1 MKIEG
6 NTLLI
11 TGGGSGIGRGL
22 AEAFYQRGNRVII
35 TGRGLSRLQAV
46 CDANPGM
53 IAVELDIRDPEAVK
67 RVTTQIVMDHPSLN
81 VLINNA
87 GIMELDDV
95 AGPVDE
101 ELLVA
106 TVTTNLGGPIRM
118 SGALVGHLRRQKDPV
133 IINVSSILAFVP
145 LVPTA
150 AYSATKAALH
160 SYTLS
165 QRYKLKEI
173 GIRVIELAPPWVRT
187 DLLNSLEEERGDAAG
202 CFYRGHDGDARHGYG
217 RDSGGPS
224 AADACQSGPHGASL
238 GEAIQRPDCG
248 RTSARLNCAHQS
260 SLQFDGITT

>member
-1 MKIEG
+1 MTGHTI
-6 NTLLI
+6 LI

-22 AEAFYQRGNRVII
+22 AEAFHALGNQVIV
-35 TGRGLSRLQAV
+35 TGRRRAV
-46 CDANPGM
+46 LEALCEAHPGM
-53 IAVELDIRDPEAVK
+53 AAVELDVRDPAAVL
-67 RVTTQIVMDHPSLN
+67 RVTAQVVKDFPSLD

-101 ELLVA
+101 EMLIA

-118 SGALVGHLRRQKDPV
+118 SGALVGHLAKQRTPV

-165 QRYKLKEI
+165 QRYRLRDK
-173 GIRVIELAPPWVRT
+173 GIRVIEIAPPWIRT
-187 DLLNSLEEERGDAAG
+187 ELLNSLEEARAMPLDAFIAAAMAELATEVDEILIGDAPQMRANPGPQEHAWVRQFNDLVAAG
-202 CFYRGHDGDARHGYG
+202 
-217 RDSGGPS
+217 P
-224 AADACQSGPHGASL
+224 PL
-238 GEAIQRPDCG
+238 G
-248 RTSARLNCAHQS
+248 
-260 SLQFDGITT
+260 

>member
-1 MKIEG
+1 MKMDG
-6 NTLLI
+6 NTILI

-22 AEAFYQRGNRVII
+22 SEAFHKRGNQVII
-35 TGRGLSRLQAV
+35 TGRRISRLEAV

-53 IAVELDIRDPEAVK
+53 IAAELDIRDPAAVK
-67 RVTTQIVMDHPSLN
+67 RVTAQIAADHPGLN
-81 VLINNA
+81 VLVNNA

-118 SGALVGHLRRQKDPV
+118 SGALVGHLRKQKDAV

-165 QRYKLKEI
+165 QRYKLHGF
-173 GIRVIELAPPWVRT
+173 GIRVVEIAPPWVRT
-187 DLLNSLEEERGDAAG
+187 ELLNSLEEERAIPLDAFIEDTMAMLATDADEVLVGQAPQMRANPGPHEHAWVNKFNDLIAAG
-202 CFYRGHDGDARHGYG
+202 
-217 RDSGGPS
+217 P
-224 AADACQSGPHGASL
+224 PL
-238 GEAIQRPDCG
+238 G
-248 RTSARLNCAHQS
+248 
-260 SLQFDGITT
+260 

>member
-1 MKIEG
+1 MKMDG
-6 NTLLI
+6 NTILI

-22 AEAFYQRGNRVII
+22 AAAFHQRGNQVII
-35 TGRGLSRLQAV
+35 TGRRLSRLQAV

-53 IAVELDIRDPEAVK
+53 TPVELDIRDPEAVK
-67 RVTTQIVMDHPSLN
+67 RVTAQIVVEHPELN
-81 VLINNA
+81 VLVNNA

-118 SGALVGHLRRQKDPV
+118 SGALVGHLRKQKDAV

-145 LVPTA
+145 LAPTA

-165 QRYKLKEI
+165 QRYKLREI

-187 DLLNSLEEERGDAAG
+187 DLLNSLEEKRAMPLEAFIEATMAMLATDADEVLVGQAPQM
-202 CFYRGHDGDARHGYG
+202 RANP
-217 RDSGGPS
+217 GPQEHVWVNQFNDLI
-224 AADACQSGPHGASL
+224 ATGPPL
-238 GEAIQRPDCG
+238 G
-248 RTSARLNCAHQS
+248 
-260 SLQFDGITT
+260 

>member
-67 RVTTQIVMDHPSLN
+67 RVTAQIVMDHPSLN

-187 DLLNSLEEERGDAAG
+187 DLLNSLEEERAMPLDAFIEATMAMLATDTDEILVGQAPQMRANPGPTEHLWVKQFNDLIAAG
-202 CFYRGHDGDARHGYG
+202 
-217 RDSGGPS
+217 P
-224 AADACQSGPHGASL
+224 PL
-238 GEAIQRPDCG
+238 G
-248 RTSARLNCAHQS
+248 
-260 SLQFDGITT
+260 